1 MTAQLEMLREKKLD
15 RARKALER
23 ARALRRTR
31 RDFGVDGICQHI
43 ADVDGDWI
51 ENWSD
56 EASISMKEVRENALS
71 L

>member
-1 MTAQLEMLREKKLD
+1 MTAQLEVLREKKID
-15 RARKALER
+15 RAREALER

-56 EASISMKEVRENALS
+56 ETSISMKEVRENVLS
-71 L
+71 V